1 MDISAS
7 QPPQMK
13 EREKDQPA
21 ADIAGQAAP
30 TGPRRG
36 RRRTHTEDWTKV
48 TVVLL
53 DRQIAFLDRL
63 VADVR
68 AASGMALG
76 RAHVI
81 RALVNALAASDID
94 LTSCRSEADLVSML
108 TTRLASSQRSQQ
120 LR

>member
-1 MDISAS
+1 MNISAS
-7 QPPQMK
+7 QPTPMK
-13 EREKDQPA
+13 ERENYQPP
-21 ADIAGQAAP
+21 ADLAGQAAP
-30 TGPRRG
+30 TGSRRG
-36 RRRTHTEDWTKV
+36 RRRAHAEDWTKV

-108 TTRLASSQRSQQ
+108 TTRLASGQRPQQ
-120 LR
+120 FR